1 MFSMGYSLE
10 VQQRFHS
17 PQRVGEFAAGTPGLV
32 TGEAEDR
39 TLNVWVRV
47 QVQVVGTVIR
57 SVRYRVF
64 GCPHMLAAAGWVAEA
79 LQGRESH
86 TMQELDMHKMRE
98 ILDAPVEK
106 LGKLLVLE
114 DALQACW
121 QAHFVSAQAQ
131 KGS

>member
-1 MFSMGYSLE
+1 MDYSLE

-17 PQRVGEFAAGTPGLV
+17 PQGAGEIAEGTLGLA

-57 SVRYRVF
+57 SARFLVF

-79 LQGRESH
+79 LQGRESNALR
-86 TMQELDMHKMRE
+86 ELDMHE
-98 ILDAPVEK
+98 IRKTLDAPLEK

-114 DALQACW
+114 DALRACW
-121 QAHFVSAQAQ
+121 LAHNVPAQGQ

>member
-1 MFSMGYSLE
+1 MDYSLE

-17 PQRVGEFAAGTPGLV
+17 PKGAGEFAEGTLGLA

-57 SVRYRVF
+57 SVRFRVF

-79 LQGRESH
+79 LQGRERDALR
-86 TMQELDMHKMRE
+86 ELDMHE
-98 ILDAPVEK
+98 IRKTLDAPLEK

-121 QAHFVSAQAQ
+121 RAHDVPAQEQ
-131 KGS
+131 KGP

>member
-1 MFSMGYSLE
+1 MDYSLE

-17 PQRVGEFAAGTPGLV
+17 PQGAGEFAEGTPGLV

-47 QVQVVGTVIR
+47 QVQFVGTVIR
-57 SVRYRVF
+57 SVRFRVF
-64 GCPHMLAAAGWVAEA
+64 GCPHMMAAAGWAAEA
-79 LQGRESH
+79 LQGRESNALR
-86 TMQELDMHKMRE
+86 ELDMHEIRK
-98 ILDAPVEK
+98 ILDTPLEK

-121 QAHFVSAQAQ
+121 RARNDLAQGQ

>member
-1 MFSMGYSLE
+1 MDYSSE

-17 PQRVGEFAAGTPGLV
+17 PQGAGEFAEGAPGLT

-57 SVRYRVF
+57 SVRFRVF

-79 LQGRESH
+79 LQGRESDALR
-86 TMQELDMHKMRE
+86 ELDMHE
-98 ILDAPVEK
+98 IRTTLDLPLEK

-121 QAHFVSAQAQ
+121 QAHNVAAQGQ
-131 KGS
+131 KGD

>member
-1 MFSMGYSLE
+1 MDYSLE

-17 PQRVGEFAAGTPGLV
+17 PQGAGEFAEGTPGLV

-47 QVQVVGTVIR
+47 QVQFVGTVIR
-57 SVRYRVF
+57 SVRFRVF
-64 GCPHMLAAAGWVAEA
+64 GCPHMMAAAGWVAEA
-79 LQGRESH
+79 LQGRESNALR
-86 TMQELDMHKMRE
+86 ELDMHE
-98 ILDAPVEK
+98 IRKTLDTPLEK

-121 QAHFVSAQAQ
+121 QAHNVLAQGQ

>member
-1 MFSMGYSLE
+1 MGYSLE

-86 TMQELDMHKMRE
+86 TMQELDMHEMRE

>member
-1 MFSMGYSLE
+1 MDYNSE
-10 VQQRFHS
+10 VQRRFYS
-17 PQRVGEFAAGTPGLV
+17 PQGAGEFAEGTPGLA

-57 SVRYRVF
+57 SVRFRVF
-64 GCPHMLAAAGWVAEA
+64 GCPHMLAAAGWIAEA
-79 LQGRESH
+79 LQGRESNALR
-86 TMQELDMHKMRE
+86 ELDMHEMRE
-98 ILDAPVEK
+98 TLDAPLEK

-114 DALQACW
+114 DALLACW
-121 QAHFVSAQAQ
+121 QAHNVPAQGQ

>member
-1 MFSMGYSLE
+1 MDYSLE

-17 PQRVGEFAAGTPGLV
+17 PQGAGEFAEGTPGLV

-57 SVRYRVF
+57 SVRFRVF
-64 GCPHMLAAAGWVAEA
+64 GCPHMMAAAGWVAEA
-79 LQGRESH
+79 LQGRESDALR
-86 TMQELDMHKMRE
+86 ELDMHE
-98 ILDAPVEK
+98 IRTTLDLPLEK

-114 DALQACW
+114 NALRACW
-121 QAHFVSAQAQ
+121 QAHNDLAQEQ

>member
-1 MFSMGYSLE
+1 MGYSLE

-17 PQRVGEFAAGTPGLV
+17 LQRVGEFAAGTPGLV

-57 SVRYRVF
+57 SVRFRVF

-79 LQGRESH
+79 LQGRERNALR
-86 TMQELDMHKMRE
+86 ELDMHE
-98 ILDAPVEK
+98 IRQTLDAPLEK

-121 QAHFVSAQAQ
+121 RAHDVPAQGQ
-131 KGS
+131 KGI

>member
-1 MFSMGYSLE
+1 MDYSLE
-10 VQQRFHS
+10 VQQRFDS
-17 PQRVGEFAAGTPGLV
+17 LQGAGEFAEGTPGLV

-47 QVQVVGTVIR
+47 QVQFVGTVIR
-57 SVRYRVF
+57 SVRFRVF
-64 GCPHMLAAAGWVAEA
+64 GCPHMMAAAGWVAEA
-79 LQGRESH
+79 LQGRESNALR
-86 TMQELDMHKMRE
+86 ELDMHE
-98 ILDAPVEK
+98 IRKTLDTPLEK

-121 QAHFVSAQAQ
+121 RAHNDLSQGQ

>member
-1 MFSMGYSLE
+1 MDYSLE

-17 PQRVGEFAAGTPGLV
+17 PQGAGEFAEGTRGLA

-57 SVRYRVF
+57 SVRFLVF

-79 LQGRESH
+79 LQGRESNALR
-86 TMQELDMHKMRE
+86 ELDMHE
-98 ILDAPVEK
+98 IRKTLDAPLEK

-114 DALQACW
+114 DALRACW
-121 QAHFVSAQAQ
+121 LAHNVPVQGQ

>member
-1 MFSMGYSLE
+1 MDYNSE
-10 VQQRFHS
+10 VQRRFYS
-17 PQRVGEFAAGTPGLV
+17 PEGAGEFAEGTPGLA

-57 SVRYRVF
+57 SVRFRVF

-79 LQGRESH
+79 LQGREANALR
-86 TMQELDMHKMRE
+86 ELDMHE
-98 ILDAPVEK
+98 IRKTLDLPLEK

-121 QAHFVSAQAQ
+121 QAHNVVTQER
-131 KGS
+131 KGH

>member
-1 MFSMGYSLE
+1 MDYSLE

-17 PQRVGEFAAGTPGLV
+17 PQGAGEFAEGTPGLA

-39 TLNVWVRV
+39 TLNVWVRI

-57 SVRYRVF
+57 SVQFRVF

-79 LQGRESH
+79 LQGRESDALR
-86 TMQELDMHKMRE
+86 ELDMHE
-98 ILDAPVEK
+98 IRKTLDAPLEK

-114 DALQACW
+114 DALQVCW
-121 QAHFVSAQAQ
+121 QAHNVPAQGQ
-131 KGS
+131 KGA

>member
-1 MFSMGYSLE
+1 MDYSLE

-17 PQRVGEFAAGTPGLV
+17 PQGAGEFTEGTPGLA

-57 SVRYRVF
+57 SVRFRVF

-79 LQGRESH
+79 LQGRESDALRD
-86 TMQELDMHKMRE
+86 LDMHE
-98 ILDAPVEK
+98 IRTTLD
-106 LGKLLVLE
+106 
-114 DALQACW
+114 
-121 QAHFVSAQAQ
+121 
-131 KGS
+131 